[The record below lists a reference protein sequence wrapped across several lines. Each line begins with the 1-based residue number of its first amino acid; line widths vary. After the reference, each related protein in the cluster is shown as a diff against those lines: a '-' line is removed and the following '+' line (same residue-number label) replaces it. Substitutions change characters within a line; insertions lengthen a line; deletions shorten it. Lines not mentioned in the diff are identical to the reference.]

1 MAAMQR
7 VEARDAARHCTE
19 HTTQHSPCH
28 REISGLTCLQYKV
41 EKLWASRC
49 GVLWSQI
56 TLPGHDSACAGTI
69 CQDLPQQR
77 WWLLLHMLL
86 AHPGSKS
93 GTWLQPLLSGCRQL
107 GRAPQHCYGSMCHF
121 FDTASA
127 SSRPGSPEHGPLQ
140 PANSSLVRQELLQ
153 LVTERAASWA

>member
-56 TLPGHDSACAGTI
+56 TLPGHDSACAGTM
-69 CQDLPQQR
+69 CQDLPQPR
-77 WWLLLHMLL
+77 WGLLLHVLL

-107 GRAPQHCYGSMCHF
+107 GRAPQHSMAACVISSTRHLPAAGQGVLNMGHSSPP
-121 FDTASA
+121 TA
-127 SSRPGSPEHGPLQ
+127 LQ
-140 PANSSLVRQELLQ
+140 
-153 LVTERAASWA
+153 